1 MLLPSDKPSLG
12 ASGISALP
20 GLGESSAPSAMRS
33 SESEVLHFFR
43 ERMQRE
49 EVNEF
54 IQEL

>member
-1 MLLPSDKPSLG
+1 
-12 ASGISALP
+12 
-20 GLGESSAPSAMRS
+20 MRS